1 MSANTDQF
9 ISSCRCLKKQM
20 VATLF
25 LSVPLYCSFQC
36 LLLNGC
42 ITYELYHQQRL
53 KQQQMSK
60 TKPRSISKT
69 KESKKESEWVTTFN
83 LPLVSYPD

>member
-1 MSANTDQF
+1 MSEKADGCHFIFERAVILF
-9 ISSCRCLKKQM
+9 IS
-20 VATLF
+20 VF
-25 LSVPLYCSFQC
+25 VI
-36 LLLNGC
+36 LNGC

-69 KESKKESEWVTTFN
+69 KESKKESEWVTSFN